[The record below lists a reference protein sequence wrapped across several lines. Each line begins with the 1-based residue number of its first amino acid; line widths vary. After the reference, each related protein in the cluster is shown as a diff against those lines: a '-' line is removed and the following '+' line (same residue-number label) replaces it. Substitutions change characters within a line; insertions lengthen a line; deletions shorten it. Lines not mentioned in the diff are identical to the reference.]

1 MSGHSKWSTIKRQK
15 GVNDAKKG
23 QTFTKIAN
31 AITIATRVGS
41 SGDSTSNLRLR
52 MVLDTAR
59 TVNMPKDNIQ
69 RAIDRGL
76 GKLGGQVLEEV
87 LYEGFGP
94 EKVAFIVEAL
104 TDNKQRTTSEIRNI
118 FDRSGGV
125 LGSPG
130 VVSYMFDKK
139 GEIKLASSGQNSDDE
154 ILELIDLGAEDIEE
168 FEEEGIIKYLVYSS
182 SNSLGELSNKVAQ
195 SDYKVEYSEI
205 IYKPNTK
212 VQLNAAEKIKKVLM
226 FSEKLE
232 DQDDVQK
239 VFANF
244 DAPDEI
250 SKTIDSDS
258 KKL

>member
-15 GVNDAKKG
+15 GANDAKRG

-31 AITIATRVGS
+31 AITIATRAGG
-41 SGDSTSNLRLR
+41 SGDPTSNLRLR
-52 MVLDTAR
+52 MVLDGAR

-76 GKLGGQVLEEV
+76 GKLGGQALEEV

-94 EKVAFIVEAL
+94 EKVAFIVEGV
-104 TDNKQRTTSEIRNI
+104 TDNKQRTTSLIRNI

-139 GEIKLASSGQNSDDE
+139 GEIKTGSKGGEKDEE
-154 ILELIDLGAEDIEE
+154 ILELIDLGAEDIED
-168 FEEEGIIKYLVYSS
+168 FDEEGTLKYLVYCPFT
-182 SNSLGELSNKVAQ
+182 SLGELSNKVTQ
-195 SDYKVEYSEI
+195 SGYNVESSEI
-205 IYKPNTK
+205 IYKPNT
-212 VQLNAAEKIKKVLM
+212 LIELTDAEKIKKVIS
-226 FSEKLE
+226 FSERLE

-244 DAPDEI
+244 DASEEI
-250 SKTIDSDS
+250 LKTIESDN
-258 KKL
+258 